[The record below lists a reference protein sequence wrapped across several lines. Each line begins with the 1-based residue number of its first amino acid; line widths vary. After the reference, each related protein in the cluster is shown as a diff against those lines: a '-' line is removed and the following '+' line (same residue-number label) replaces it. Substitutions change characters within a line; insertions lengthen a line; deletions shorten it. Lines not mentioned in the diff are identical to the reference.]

1 MDSELVGN
9 RDTCSVFTNG
19 TIFIFSLTV
28 FVPGTPLWSSLPPA
42 CTANLQSHVFVFGNC
57 IFLFYG
63 CSVFLTLLALR
74 VLCSLWPSAGDPRV
88 CLMLPFLFSSLELCL
103 SLYMGKADSARG
115 LCGSCQT
122 SRALLTGQC
131 WQGRALCDRVIG
143 ETSRH
148 TDFRS
153 FLTRTL
159 ASGLHVFQSLPRIL
173 TRLSAALVSA
183 VPQCHLL
190 CILETHFWS
199 VLMCSLVLSVSIF
212 LVCGLSGR

>member
-1 MDSELVGN
+1 MELFLYSTLLFLFLESLCDPLYH
-9 RDTCSVFTNG
+9 RPALPSCSHMFLYLAIVF
-19 TIFIFSLTV
+19 FSNVL
-28 FVPGTPLWSSLPPA
+28 S
-42 CTANLQSHVFVFGNC
+42 
-57 IFLFYG
+57 LFYG
-63 CSVFLTLLALR
+63 CSVSLTLLALR
-74 VLCSLWPSAGDPRV
+74 VLFSQTFCRGSLRV
-88 CLMLPFLFSSLELCL
+88 VHASLLFSSLELCL
-103 SLYMGKADSARG
+103 SPDVGKADSARG
-115 LCGSCQT
+115 LRGSCQS

-148 TDFRS
+148 TDFPS

-159 ASGLHVFQSLPRIL
+159 ASGLHVFQSLPHIL

-212 LVCGLSGR
+212 LVCGLRGR